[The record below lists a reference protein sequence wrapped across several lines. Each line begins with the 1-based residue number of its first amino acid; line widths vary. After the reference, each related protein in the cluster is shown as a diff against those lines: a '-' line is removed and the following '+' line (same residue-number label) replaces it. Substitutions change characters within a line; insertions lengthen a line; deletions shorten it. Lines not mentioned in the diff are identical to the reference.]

1 MLEQFWLGMAI
12 IFVSGILNGG
22 FALPMKYT
30 RNWKWENTWFVF
42 SVVGIFLLPWVMA
55 FGFVPH
61 LTEVYAGVP
70 TRVVALAVTFG
81 FFWGISQVTYGLSL
95 KAVGLAVAVSV
106 VSGLACLSG
115 ALVPLLVL
123 SPADLFRAR
132 GIFLL
137 CSMPILFC
145 GIALLLAR
153 EPQPGEGTAKR
164 ESSSGHLQRKFQG
177 GARALHLYGCGWV
190 IF

>member
-30 RNWKWENTWFVF
+30 RHWNWENTWFVF

-70 TRVVALAVTFG
+70 TRVVVLARDVRLFLG
-81 FFWGISQVTYGLSL
+81 NLASDLWLEPQGRGVGGCSIGGLRVGLSFRSL
-95 KAVGLAVAVSV
+95 GSA
-106 VSGLACLSG
+106 SGPESG
-115 ALVPLLVL
+115 RPVPGARHF
-123 SPADLFRAR
+123 SPLQPAHSL
-132 GIFLL
+132 
-137 CSMPILFC
+137 C
-145 GIALLLAR
+145 GINHVFAR
-153 EPQPGEGTAKR
+153 EPQPGEGTA
-164 ESSSGHLQRKFQG
+164 
-177 GARALHLYGCGWV
+177 
-190 IF
+190 